1 MPKRGIEE
9 ELKSLLKLKA
19 TQKEKE
25 QLINNGINLKSP
37 TKLTVLAATLYTK
50 AAGGDLSALKE
61 IFARLGESIGDNG
74 GVVIIDDLKS

>member
-1 MPKRGIEE
+1 MPIRGIEE

-19 TQKEKE
+19 TDKEKE
-25 QLINNGINLKSP
+25 QLLEKGITLKSP

-61 IFARLGESIGDNG
+61 IFARLGESVGEKG